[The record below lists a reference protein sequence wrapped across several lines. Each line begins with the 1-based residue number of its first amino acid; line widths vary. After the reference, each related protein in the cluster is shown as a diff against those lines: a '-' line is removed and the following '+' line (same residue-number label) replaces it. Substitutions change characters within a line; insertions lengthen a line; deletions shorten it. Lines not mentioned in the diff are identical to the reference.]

1 MDATQIGLGEVSED
15 RTVQFPASEID
26 AAHEAAEK
34 SRGID
39 VGAAIG
45 DAFESETCNGK
56 RAASLLALLHRAAE
70 IAPESLRA
78 EQARV
83 GIDDSLALQ
92 RFQNACELALEHL
105 QAHEW
110 KHSLDEMRRIGFDAH
125 QVGQTFVV

>member
-1 MDATQIGLGEVSED
+1 MGAAQIGLGEGRED
-15 RTVQFPASEID
+15 RTVLLLAGEID

-56 RAASLLALLHRAAE
+56 RAACLLARLHGAAE

-83 GIDDSLALQ
+83 GVDDSLALQ
-92 RFQNACELALEHL
+92 RFQNACELTLEHL
-105 QAHEW
+105 QTHEW
-110 KHSLDEMRRIGFDAH
+110 KH
-125 QVGQTFVV
+125 

>member
-1 MDATQIGLGEVSED
+1 MGAAKIGLGEGRED
-15 RTVQFPASEID
+15 RTILLLAGEID
-26 AAHEAAEK
+26 AANEAAEK

-39 VGAAIG
+39 VGAAVG

-56 RAASLLALLHRAAE
+56 RAAGRFALLHGAAE

-83 GIDDSLALQ
+83 GIDDSFALQ
-92 RFQNACELALEHL
+92 RFQNACELVLECL

-110 KHSLDEMRRIGFDAH
+110 ED
-125 QVGQTFVV
+125 